1 MRAEPQGT
9 GAESPRRAL
18 RSGILHSPRRRVNG
32 PEGVARATRGSP
44 ERAQSPHADCPGS
57 RTLMEF
63 SLPDSVEV
71 IRGSVREL
79 CARFPGEYW
88 RGLEPDRYPEE
99 FVAALTEGGWLGA
112 LVPEE
117 YGGAGLSLTEAG
129 VILEEISRSGG
140 NPGAVHAQ
148 MYIMGTLLRHGSVA
162 QKQRYLPQI
171 ARGELR
177 LQAFGV
183 TEPTA
188 GSDTT
193 SIETFAERTGA
204 GYRINGQKIWTSRA
218 QHSDLML
225 LLARTT

>member
-79 CARFPGEYW
+79 CAAFPGEYW

-99 FVAALTEGGWLGA
+99 FVRALTENGWLAA
-112 LVPEE
+112 LIPQE
-117 YGGAGLSLTEAG
+117 YGGAGLGIAG
-129 VILEEISRSGG
+129 ASVILEEINASGG
-140 NPGAVHAQ
+140 NAAACHAQ
-148 MYIMGTLLRHGSVA
+148 MYTMGTLLRHGSDE
-162 QKQRYLPQI
+162 QKQRYLPRI
-171 ARGELR
+171 AAGELR

-188 GSDTT
+188 GSDTRNIQT
-193 SIETFAERTGA
+193 TAERTA
-204 GYRINGQKIWTSRA
+204 GGWLIRGQKIWTSR
-218 QHSDLML
+218 
-225 LLARTT
+225 